1 MHCWTKDPIVFDEG
15 AESIRE
21 VVAQLCSHSQP
32 MHPFG
37 RTYIVGKGEA
47 RGQLMLEGKGE
58 VAGESPLLLLG
69 CIVQVPDK
77 CHSWDP
83 SFAREE
89 A

>member
-1 MHCWTKDPIVFDEG
+1 
-15 AESIRE
+15 
-21 VVAQLCSHSQP
+21 
-32 MHPFG
+32 
-37 RTYIVGKGEA
+37 
-47 RGQLMLEGKGE
+47 MLEGKGE

-69 CIVQVPDK
+69 SIVQVLDK